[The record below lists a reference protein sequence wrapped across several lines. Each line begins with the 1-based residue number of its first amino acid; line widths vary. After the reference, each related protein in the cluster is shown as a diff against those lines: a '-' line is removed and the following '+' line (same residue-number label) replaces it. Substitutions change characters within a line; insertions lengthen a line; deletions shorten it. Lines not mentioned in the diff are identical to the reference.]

1 MEEARIT
8 EAPPAVGKTQT
19 GEEREERSAA
29 RENIAEG
36 SGAGP
41 ESPRSEAEQPD
52 EADDDMD
59 IVAFLQ
65 ANIGEIEL
73 PTPIETMEM
82 LDEKT
87 IDITLEELTQ
97 YNNRQ
102 RGKH

>member
-1 MEEARIT
+1 
-8 EAPPAVGKTQT
+8 
-19 GEEREERSAA
+19 
-29 RENIAEG
+29 
-36 SGAGP
+36 
-41 ESPRSEAEQPD
+41 
-52 EADDDMD
+52 MD